1 MDETRGLF
9 NERMAQMAGHKRP
22 SFLKK
27 QKEQQRK
34 VWATEKRAARAAR
47 REAKNTDG
55 DVAGPEALDELMR
68 DPGSAP
74 EDSNFENES
83 KPEDASRP

>member
-1 MDETRGLF
+1 MV
-9 NERMAQMAGHKRP
+9 QMAGHKRP

-47 REAKNTDG
+47 REAKNTEGPGPDG
-55 DVAGPEALDELMR
+55 LDELTMEQGAPT
-68 DPGSAP
+68 DGAAPEAEPAP
-74 EDSNFENES
+74 ED
-83 KPEDASRP
+83 ATRP